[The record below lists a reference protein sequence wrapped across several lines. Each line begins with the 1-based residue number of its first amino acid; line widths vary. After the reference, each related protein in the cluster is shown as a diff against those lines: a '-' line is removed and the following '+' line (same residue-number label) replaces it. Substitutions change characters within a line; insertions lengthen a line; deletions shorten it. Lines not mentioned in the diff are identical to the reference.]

1 MKKFLTM
8 FCSLCLCLGMAT
20 GCSSTTDDTPTDD
33 MNETGEIDQTTF
45 EELLEAGKENGKKVT
60 VYSTHSVVVSACEAF
75 KNKFDLDV
83 EFECTQIGDTDQI
96 TQVATEVSTGA
107 AGADIIFI
115 QDGARVLTDLVDEGY
130 VVNWYNQEIYDAVGE
145 EQAEPLLVW
154 DYCNKV
160 FIYNTDNVAE
170 DEINNIWYV
179 TDEKY
184 AGTVMMK
191 DPFTEG
197 VNMDFLTVITS
208 DENAALLEEAYKEY
222 YGEDLVLD
230 DDCPNAG
237 YQWIKMLYNNGLVV
251 GTSDG
256 DMAQSI
262 GAEGQTKPWSGLI
275 TLNKYVKNLEIGYKL
290 GYTSDVT
297 PFAGFIYPIYG
308 LLTSNADNPEMAK
321 AFLCWLYTEDG
332 WFGDGETTLNDG
344 SVYVGMTGRQ
354 GDYSAN
360 TSLAVA
366 DGDQKLSVWKDI
378 LIVEDPE
385 YAAEHRA
392 DVEDFINL
400 IK

>member
-1 MKKFLTM
+1 M
-8 FCSLCLCLGMAT
+8 
-20 GCSSTTDDTPTDD
+20 
-33 MNETGEIDQTTF
+33 
-45 EELLEAGKENGKKVT
+45 
-60 VYSTHSVVVSACEAF
+60 
-75 KNKFDLDV
+75 
-83 EFECTQIGDTDQI
+83 
-96 TQVATEVSTGA
+96 
-107 AGADIIFI
+107 
-115 QDGARVLTDLVDEGY
+115 
-130 VVNWYNQEIYDAVGE
+130 
-145 EQAEPLLVW
+145 LVW

-197 VNMDFLTVITS
+197 VNMDFLTVVTS

-360 TSLAVA
+360 TSLTVA
-366 DGDQKLSVWKDI
+366 DGDQELSVWKDI

>member
-1 MKKFLTM
+1 
-8 FCSLCLCLGMAT
+8 
-20 GCSSTTDDTPTDD
+20 
-33 MNETGEIDQTTF
+33 
-45 EELLEAGKENGKKVT
+45 
-60 VYSTHSVVVSACEAF
+60 
-75 KNKFDLDV
+75 
-83 EFECTQIGDTDQI
+83 
-96 TQVATEVSTGA
+96 
-107 AGADIIFI
+107 
-115 QDGARVLTDLVDEGY
+115 
-130 VVNWYNQEIYDAVGE
+130 
-145 EQAEPLLVW
+145 
-154 DYCNKV
+154 
-160 FIYNTDNVAE
+160 
-170 DEINNIWYV
+170 
-179 TDEKY
+179 
-184 AGTVMMK
+184 MK

-222 YGEDLVLD
+222 YGEDIVLD

-262 GAEGQTKPWSGLI
+262 GAEGQTKAWSGLI

-290 GYTSDVT
+290 GYSSDVS

-308 LLTSNADNPEMAK
+308 LLTANADNPEMAK

-360 TSLAVA
+360 TSLGVA
-366 DGDQKLSVWKDI
+366 EGDQELSVWEDI

-385 YAAEHRA
+385 YAAEYRA

>member
-20 GCSSTTDDTPTDD
+20 GCSSTTDDTPADD
-33 MNETGEIDQTTF
+33 TNETGEIDQTTF

-366 DGDQKLSVWKDI
+366 DGDQELSVWKDI

>member
-366 DGDQKLSVWKDI
+366 DGDQELSVWKDI

>member
-33 MNETGEIDQTTF
+33 TNETGEIDQTTF

-197 VNMDFLTVITS
+197 VNMDFLTVVTS

-262 GAEGQTKPWSGLI
+262 GAEGQTRPWSGLI

-360 TSLAVA
+360 TSLGVA
-366 DGDQKLSVWKDI
+366 DGDQELSVWKDI

>member
-33 MNETGEIDQTTF
+33 TNETGEIDQTTF

-197 VNMDFLTVITS
+197 VNMDFLTVVTS

-366 DGDQKLSVWKDI
+366 DGDQELSVWKDI
-378 LIVEDPE
+378 LIVENPE

>member
-33 MNETGEIDQTTF
+33 TNETGEIDQTTF

-366 DGDQKLSVWKDI
+366 DGDQELSVWKDI

>member
-1 MKKFLTM
+1 
-8 FCSLCLCLGMAT
+8 
-20 GCSSTTDDTPTDD
+20 
-33 MNETGEIDQTTF
+33 
-45 EELLEAGKENGKKVT
+45 
-60 VYSTHSVVVSACEAF
+60 
-75 KNKFDLDV
+75 
-83 EFECTQIGDTDQI
+83 
-96 TQVATEVSTGA
+96 
-107 AGADIIFI
+107 
-115 QDGARVLTDLVDEGY
+115 
-130 VVNWYNQEIYDAVGE
+130 
-145 EQAEPLLVW
+145 
-154 DYCNKV
+154 
-160 FIYNTDNVAE
+160 
-170 DEINNIWYV
+170 
-179 TDEKY
+179 
-184 AGTVMMK
+184 MMK

-222 YGEDLVLD
+222 YGEDIVLD

-262 GAEGQTKPWSGLI
+262 GAEGQTKAWSGLI

-290 GYTSDVT
+290 GYSSDVS

-308 LLTSNADNPEMAK
+308 LLTANADNPEMAK

-360 TSLAVA
+360 TSLGVA
-366 DGDQKLSVWKDI
+366 EGDQELSVWEDI

-385 YAAEHRA
+385 YAAEYRA

>member
-33 MNETGEIDQTTF
+33 TNETGEIDQTTF

-197 VNMDFLTVITS
+197 VNMDFLTVVTS

-360 TSLAVA
+360 TSLTVA
-366 DGDQKLSVWKDI
+366 DGDQELSVWKDI

-392 DVEDFINL
+392 DVEDLL
-400 IK
+400 I

>member
-33 MNETGEIDQTTF
+33 TNETGEIDQTTF

-197 VNMDFLTVITS
+197 VNMDFLTVVTS

-360 TSLAVA
+360 TSLGVA
-366 DGDQKLSVWKDI
+366 DGDQELSVWKDI

>member
-33 MNETGEIDQTTF
+33 TNETGEIDQTTF

-197 VNMDFLTVITS
+197 VNMDFLTVVTS

-366 DGDQKLSVWKDI
+366 DGDQELSVWKDI

>member
-33 MNETGEIDQTTF
+33 TNKTGEIDQTTF

-60 VYSTHSVVVSACEAF
+60 VYSTHSIVVSACEAF

-184 AGTVMMK
+184 YGTVMMK

-366 DGDQKLSVWKDI
+366 DGDQELSVWKDI

>member
-1 MKKFLTM
+1 MKKILTM

-33 MNETGEIDQTTF
+33 TNETGEIDQTTF

-197 VNMDFLTVITS
+197 VNMDFLTVVTS

-366 DGDQKLSVWKDI
+366 DGDQELSVWKDI

>member
-1 MKKFLTM
+1 MKKFFTM

-20 GCSSTTDDTPTDD
+20 GCNAPEEETPSGGG
-33 MNETGEIDQTTF
+33 NETGEIDQTTF

-107 AGADIIFI
+107 AGADVIFI
-115 QDGARVLTDLVDEGY
+115 QDGARVLTDLVEEGY
-130 VVNWYNQEIYDAVGE
+130 VVNWYNQEIYDAVGKE
-145 EQAEPLLVW
+145 HAEPLLVW

-160 FIYNTDNVAE
+160 FIYNSDNVAE
-170 DEINNIWYV
+170 DEIKNIWYV

-184 AGTVMMK
+184 NETVMMK

-366 DGDQKLSVWKDI
+366 DGDQELSVWKDI

>member
-33 MNETGEIDQTTF
+33 TNETGEIDQTTF

-197 VNMDFLTVITS
+197 VNMDFLTVVTS
-208 DENAALLEEAYKEY
+208 DENAVLLEEAYKEY

-366 DGDQKLSVWKDI
+366 DGDQELSVWKDI

>member
-1 MKKFLTM
+1 M

-33 MNETGEIDQTTF
+33 TNETGEIDQTTF

-145 EQAEPLLVW
+145 EQSEPLLVW

-197 VNMDFLTVITS
+197 VNMDFLTVVTS

-366 DGDQKLSVWKDI
+366 DGDQELSVWKDI

>member
-33 MNETGEIDQTTF
+33 TNETGEIDQTTF

-197 VNMDFLTVITS
+197 VNMDFLTVVTS

-360 TSLAVA
+360 TSLTVA
-366 DGDQKLSVWKDI
+366 DGDQELSVWKDI